1 MSSWAIARC
10 RVLAARA
17 LRTCSSWKNDTVS
30 EDHIVGAAF
39 GGVETVP
46 ACKRCNE
53 AVGSGLEA
61 RLLSP
66 TGWFTILSQGAGYTD
81 GRVFGK
87 TETGE
92 RVRMHFGGQGNIQLD
107 PSHEVL
113 SEEENG
119 SKRIGV
125 FLPPHVGDN
134 YLAHVARTY
143 GGSLTDVSRGH
154 ETPARWH
161 QIELSGTVADCR
173 RLVAKIAL
181 CSGAAK
187 WGDRFLSSPLAGWL
201 RIVLDVWS
209 DWPEDVRPA
218 PLDDPRSGGRWP
230 SPEADVQHLINQVEG
245 TVSPILQRAAQDL
258 STPVAPRLPP
268 VTMFVPAD
276 RGRGTLVSVIVL
288 GVALPAIG
296 ENCAIPSP
304 IEPVTIVHPPRVIGS
319 AA

>member
-1 MSSWAIARC
+1 MPELVDQTVCPHCARP
-10 RVLAARA
+10 LA
-17 LRTCSSWKNDTVS
+17 TVEQVS
-30 EDHIVGAAF
+30 ADHIVGAAF

-53 AVGSGLEA
+53 AIGGGVEA
-61 RLLSP
+61 RLLSSS
-66 TGWFTILSQGAGYTD
+66 GWFTIMSQAAGYTN

-92 RVRMHFGGQGNIQLD
+92 RVRMHFGGQGHVQLD
-107 PSHEVL
+107 PSHEIL

-119 SKRIGV
+119 TRRVGV
-125 FLPPHVGDN
+125 VLPPHVGDE
-134 YLAHVARTY
+134 YLVHVANTY
-143 GGSLTDVSRGH
+143 GGYLSEVSRGH
-154 ETPARWH
+154 ETSPRWH

-181 CSGAAK
+181 CSGAAR
-187 WGDRFLSSPLAGWL
+187 WGDRFLLSPLADWL

-218 PLDDPRSGGRWP
+218 PLDDPRAGGRHP
-230 SPEADVQHLINQVEG
+230 SPEADVHHLLEQVER
-245 TVSPILQRAAQDL
+245 TVGPALQRAVQGL
-258 STPVAPRLPP
+258 SSPVAPPVPP

-276 RGRGTLVSVIVL
+276 SGRGTMISVIVL

-296 ENCAIPSP
+296 ENYAMPAP
-304 IEPVTIVHPPRVIGS
+304 LGPVTIVHPWWVVDS
-319 AA
+319 ATT